1 MKDTTRAYIIL
12 AFILLFGSIANS
24 AKAETKAETVHI
36 TPNLVLFEMN
46 GVRILASCT
55 THNWAF
61 PDKVGH
67 IKSQESNQRPGDSL
81 LDNDSTRET
90 FVTDEIM
97 WQAQPGSLMFGWI
110 NNACNEGVI

>member
-1 MKDTTRAYIIL
+1 MKTRAYLII
-12 AFILLFGSIANS
+12 AIILLFGSIANS
-24 AKAETKAETVHI
+24 AKAQMIAHI
-36 TPNLVLFEMN
+36 APNLVLFEMN

-61 PDKVGH
+61 PD
-67 IKSQESNQRPGDSL
+67 QSNK
-81 LDNDSTRET
+81 
-90 FVTDEIM
+90 M